1 MKGLTDKRIGVAAD
15 RKSEAIS
22 KLIENMGGSGVV
34 YPSQGKQVLNEDTSS
49 QNVKD
54 YLTHTFDWVILTTGI
69 GARTL
74 TQSATDA
81 NLSKQFLEKLS
92 QNSLAI
98 RGSKTMDWLKENNL
112 KPSLVSEDGTMDHLF
127 SLLPSPSK
135 EGASVFLQAYHQ
147 DDALLKNKLE
157 AAGYTVYLSQ
167 PYAFEPPSEYTMNSL
182 KEEIVKQSLDAVV
195 FTSKTQVKNIFETRT
210 QELTEAFNDQVLAVA
225 VGKVTAK
232 ELEDQGIKQVL
243 QPSRP
248 KMGAMVVAM
257 DRYYQKKLTT

>member
-15 RKSEAIS
+15 RKSEAIC
-22 KLIENMGGSGVV
+22 KLIENMGGNGVV
-34 YPSQGKQVLNEDTSS
+34 YPSQGKQVLNEDISS

-54 YLTHTFDWVILTTGI
+54 YLNKTFDWVILTTGI
-69 GARTL
+69 GVRTL
-74 TQSATDA
+74 AQSAAENNMRD
-81 NLSKQFLEKLS
+81 KFLEKLGQS
-92 QNSLAI
+92 SLAI
-98 RGSKTMDWLKENNL
+98 RGSKTMDWLRENHLN
-112 KPSLVSEDGTMDHLF
+112 PDLVSEDGTMDHLF
-127 SLLPSPSK
+127 SLLPSPTK
-135 EGASVFLQAYHQ
+135 EAASVFLQAYHQ

-157 AAGYTVYLSQ
+157 AVGYNVYLSQ
-167 PYAFEPPSEYTMNSL
+167 PYAFEPPSETIMNSL

-195 FTSKTQVKNIFETRT
+195 FTSKTQVKNLFNTPT

-232 ELEDQGIKQVL
+232 ELEDQGINQVL
-243 QPSRP
+243 QPNRP